1 VFGDEV
7 LPPAAVREPSGGLAF
22 HERVTMNCA
31 KTKPNLQDQQ
41 LSCYRVWMRPKP
53 PARKLERRS
62 PLLLG
67 QYLLSTRK

>member
-1 VFGDEV
+1 
-7 LPPAAVREPSGGLAF
+7 
-22 HERVTMNCA
+22 MNCA